1 MFEHVIKNDV
11 TAAVLERQTIRE
23 YTPEMLT
30 DAQLDTVMAAAM
42 MAPSGRNS
50 QPCHVRFIKNSDML
64 KEMQIDFKNIVGWDT
79 PVHTRSDKNPF
90 YHNAPVFA
98 AIFAEGASYMDAGI
112 MVENI
117 CIAAKGLG
125 LGTCIVASVGALF
138 EDADKGAKWR
148 RAIDIPEDYRFLIGV
163 AIGNPDEKPE
173 QKPRDESHYKVI
185 E

>member
-1 MFEHVIKNDV
+1 MFDKAIKNPV
-11 TAAVLERQTIRE
+11 TQAVLERQTIRE
-23 YTPEMLT
+23 YLPQMLT
-30 DAQLDTVMAAAM
+30 DEQMDTVMAAAM

-50 QPCHVRFIKNSDML
+50 QPCHVRFIKNADML
-64 KEMQIDFKNIVGWDT
+64 KEMQIDFKNIVGWET
-79 PVHTRSDKNPF
+79 PVHTYWYKNPF

-98 AIFAEGASYMDAGI
+98 VIFAEGNSQMDAGI

-117 CIAAKGLG
+117 CIAAKGID

-138 EDADKGAKWR
+138 EDKTQGAKWR
-148 RAIDIPEDYRFLIGV
+148 KAIDIPEDYKFMIGV
-163 AIGNPDEKPE
+163 AIGVPDETHE